1 MEEGKNPAFPYRFQE
16 KYLDIFMK
24 SPSVE
29 INQEVV

>member
-1 MEEGKNPAFPYRFQE
+1 MEEGKSEAFLYRFQE

-24 SPSVE
+24 SPSIE